1 MTTPLT
7 QLGREERRAAKAQL
21 VAGMLAGRSWWEA
34 AAAAGITTTEATAF
48 RLRRRFQQQGAD
60 ALDDHRHG
68 YAYKLPPAVRHWL
81 TAYCHDHPHTPS
93 HALQTVLREQF
104 DVLISVGYLN
114 QVRAALALRYVPLPS
129 GKKLESRSA

>member
-21 VAGMLAGRSWWEA
+21 VAGMLAGRSWREA

-48 RLRRRFQQQGAD
+48 R
-60 ALDDHRHG
+60 DHRHG

>member
-21 VAGMLAGRSWWEA
+21 VAGMLAGRSWREA

-81 TAYCHDHPHTPS
+81 TAYCQAHPHTPS
-93 HALQTVLREQF
+93 RILQTALREQF

-114 QVRAALALRYVPLPS
+114 QVRAALSVRYLPPPS
-129 GKKLESRSA
+129 EKKL

>member
-21 VAGMLAGRSWWEA
+21 VAGMNAGLSWKEA
-34 AAAAGITTTEATAF
+34 AAAAGITTSEATAF
-48 RLRRRFQQQGAD
+48 RLRRRVQQHGED

-68 YAYKLPPAVRHWL
+68 YPYKLPPAVRQWL
-81 TAYCHDHPHTPS
+81 TAYCQAHPHTPS
-93 HALQTVLREQF
+93 HALQIALREQF

-114 QVRAALALRYVPLPS
+114 QVRAALDIRYVPPPPE
-129 GKKLESRSA
+129 KKR

>member
-21 VAGMLAGRSWWEA
+21 VAGMNAGLSWKEA
-34 AAAAGITTTEATAF
+34 AAAAGITTSEATAY
-48 RLRRRFQQQGAD
+48 RLRRRVQQHGED

-68 YAYKLPPAVRHWL
+68 YPYKLPPAVRQWL
-81 TAYCHDHPHTPS
+81 TAYCHDQPHTPS
-93 HALQTVLREQF
+93 HALQIALREQF

-114 QVRAALALRYVPLPS
+114 QVRAALGIRFIRPTPA
-129 GKKLESRSA
+129 KKR